1 MKKLFIV
8 LMLMAKVLCANAAD
22 EKIVLADAN
31 VSSGKLYEYK
41 NFPTA
46 FIHPR
51 NVYVWL
57 PADYSAQKKYD
68 VVYMHDGQMLFDA
81 ETTWNH
87 QEWKVDENVS
97 ALINEGKIRDCIVVG
112 VWNIAENRFY
122 DYFPQKTLNYMSEEE
137 LIEFDKEL
145 DASKLDADNYLKFLV
160 KELKP
165 YIDKNFSTNTCREH
179 TFLMGS
185 SMGGLI
191 SLYGLCEYPDVF
203 GGVAC
208 LSMHTLMVTSKLMNS
223 RNTEISASAFCKYL
237 EKSLPEANMSKIY
250 IDFGSKTLD
259 AYYASYQKK
268 IDDVL
273 RIKGWNVPYW
283 TTNYYAGMS
292 HTETDWAKRLFI
304 PLMFLLEKE

>member
-41 NFPTA
+41 NFPTE
-46 FIHPR
+46 FIQSR
-51 NVYVWL
+51 NVYVWV
-57 PADYSAQKKYD
+57 PADYSPQKKYD

-97 ALINEGKIRDCIVVG
+97 TLINEGKIRDCIVVG

-145 DASKLDADNYLKFLV
+145 DVAKMDADNYLKFLV

-165 YIDKNFSTNTCREH
+165 FIDKNFSTNTGREH

-203 GGVAC
+203 GGAAC
-208 LSMHTLMVTSKLMNS
+208 LSMHTLMVTSKLMNN
-223 RNTEISASAFCKYL
+223 RNIEISASAFCKYL
-237 EKSLPEANMSKIY
+237 EESLPEANMSKIY

-259 AYYASYQKK
+259 AYYAPYQQK

-273 RIKGWNVPYW
+273 RIKGWHVPYW